1 MQRPDETKRITIM
14 QVAAELFAHRPY
26 HEVRLDDVAEAAKVG
41 KGTLYVYFRS
51 KEHLYGSLVLEGFTQ
66 LIDRIRPEVESPSGT
81 AWQTLELII
90 SDFVAWAVRTPHLFQ
105 LIKPGQLDNILPGL
119 PDKRRELG
127 DLIERVLR
135 RGIQAG
141 EIDDPHP
148 EITAQFIPGC
158 VRGAIRH
165 AAGGVDPD
173 VLANHVLRVIARG
186 IRKEAT

>member
-41 KGTLYVYFRS
+41 KGTLYIYFRS

-66 LIDRIRPEVESPSGT
+66 LIDRIRPEVENPVGS

-90 SDFVAWAVRTPHLFQ
+90 SEFVTWAVGTPHLFQ
-105 LIKPGQLDNILPGL
+105 LIKPGQLHNVVPGL
-119 PDKRRELG
+119 PDKRRELT

-141 EIDDPHP
+141 EIQDPHP
-148 EITAQFIPGC
+148 EITVQFIPGC
-158 VRGAIRH
+158 VRAAIRH
-165 AAGGVDPD
+165 APGEVDPG
-173 VLANHVLRVIARG
+173 VLASHVLRVIANG